1 MREGHAWIRLVAAL
15 FMMICETT
23 DREGFDDGGTVGYVT
38 CAAIVEGKMTR
49 FGRAWDTRSGLHGY

>member
-1 MREGHAWIRLVAAL
+1 MAAL